1 MYMYKKDD
9 PEYISLMKG
18 CFHCS
23 SGELLGIAQVCDGEE
38 DCKDGSDETSHGG
51 ETHFDGC
58 FAIRET
64 QRCTKHQI
72 NTTEPICNS
81 QFPTGFCKIVNG
93 SLGECT
99 QCSQS

>member
-58 FAIRET
+58 FAIRG
-64 QRCTKHQI
+64 I
-72 NTTEPICNS
+72 NRFTVY
-81 QFPTGFCKIVNG
+81 VNY
-93 SLGECT
+93 LGKKNV
-99 QCSQS
+99 SNHISSMFSFSS